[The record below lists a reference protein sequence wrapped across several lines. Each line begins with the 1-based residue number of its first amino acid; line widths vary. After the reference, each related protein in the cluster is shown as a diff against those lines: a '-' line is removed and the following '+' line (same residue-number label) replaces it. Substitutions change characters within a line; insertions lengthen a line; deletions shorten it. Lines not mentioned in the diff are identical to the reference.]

1 MKDKAEVKPKK
12 KKWPRNNGVLSLS
25 LSDSFQEEQKY
36 KTHFINDSGEQQR
49 ASPGLPL
56 T

>member
-12 KKWPRNNGVLSLS
+12 RNGQEINGVLGLS